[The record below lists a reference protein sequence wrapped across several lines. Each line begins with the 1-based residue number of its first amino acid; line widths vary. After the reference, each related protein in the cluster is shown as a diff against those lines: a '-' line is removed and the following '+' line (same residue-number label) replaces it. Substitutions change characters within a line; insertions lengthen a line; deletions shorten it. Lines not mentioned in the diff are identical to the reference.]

1 MYVGVLHFMG
11 FAVDCGM
18 WFGVGETLE
27 RQLWSH
33 KTCCVQCIYTLYD
46 LCIMTMTAHTPNVH
60 THKLS
65 CPLLP
70 PSQTPPL
77 WTQISLVIFFL
88 TLLKHNLKQLHGV
101 RPLWLV
107 CCGVGR
113 PHGADRVKYIETLL
127 GYGTSRWDTW
137 EVAWPRWRACLGVQC
152 TDVLT

>member
-1 MYVGVLHFMG
+1 MSEYVCGCIALHGVC
-11 FAVDCGM
+11 CGL

-33 KTCCVQCIYTLYD
+33 KTCCVQCIYTLWQWQ
-46 LCIMTMTAHTPNVH
+46 LTLPMSTLINSLA
-60 THKLS
+60 LS
-65 CPLLP
+65 CPPLRP
-70 PSQTPPL
+70 PPL
-77 WTQISLVIFFL
+77 WTQISLVIFFR

-137 EVAWPRWRACLGVQC
+137 EVAWPQWRACLGVQC